1 VSKVLQ
7 TRARIGIT
15 AVVVVTV
22 SGGLAACASS
32 GSDSNSAA
40 GGNTSSFSCPTTTS
54 GNWAPTAAPPSPSP
68 SPSTSSAGGNV
79 NIVAYSV
86 PKPAY
91 DALTAAFQKTAAG
104 SGVAFKSS
112 YGPSGT
118 QSKNV
123 AGGQAADYV
132 AFSVGSD
139 MTKLVPSKVADTWNS
154 APTKGIVSDS
164 VVVIAV
170 RKGNPKHICGWDDL
184 VKSGVKIVT
193 PDPATSGSAK
203 WNILAAYEHV
213 LLTGGTEAQA
223 QDYLKQFFGNVI
235 VRASSGAVAT
245 TQFTSGTGDAL
256 ISYENEAID
265 ARQAGQSLDYVVP
278 AQSFLIE
285 TPAAVTETANAS
297 ATNFLDFVQSVPGQT
312 IFAQKGFRPVIT
324 GIDPGPVQGANDPN
338 KPFPNPLKIATI
350 GQLGGWSAV
359 NKKFFSDDG
368 IVTKIESDG

>member
-1 VSKVLQ
+1 MHR
-7 TRARIGIT
+7 TRAG
-15 AVVVVTV
+15 VVVVAAVAVAMGLVGCSSSSKTGAQ
-22 SGGLAACASS
+22 GG
-32 GSDSNSAA
+32 AA
-40 GGNTSSFSCPTTTS
+40 GSFTCPTSTS
-54 GNWAPTAAPPSPSP
+54 GNWSPTISAASPPPAA
-68 SPSTSSAGGNV
+68 TSAGGTV

-91 DALTAAFQKTAAG
+91 DALSTAFQKTPAG
-104 SGVAFKSS
+104 AGVTFKSS

-123 AGGQAADYV
+123 AGGQKADYV
-132 AFSVGSD
+132 GLSVGSD
-139 MTKLVPSKVADTWNS
+139 LTKLVPSKVAQGWDS
-154 APTKGIVSDS
+154 GPTKGLVSDS

-184 VKSGVKIVT
+184 IRSGVKIVT

-213 LLTGGTEAQA
+213 LLNGGTDAQA
-223 QDYLKQFFGNVI
+223 QDYLTKFFKNVV

-256 ISYENEAID
+256 ISYEDEAID

-285 TPAAVTETANAS
+285 NPAAVTKTASPS
-297 ATNFLDFVQSVPGQT
+297 AKNFLDYIESVGGQT
-312 IFAQKGFRPVIT
+312 VFAQKGFRPVVA
-324 GIDPGPVQGANDPN
+324 GANPGPVQGANDPN
-338 KPFPNPLKIATI
+338 NPFPNPQKIATI
-350 GQLGGWSAV
+350 EQLGGWSAV
-359 NKKFFSDDG
+359 NDKFFSSNG
-368 IVTKIESDG
+368 IVTKIEGSG